1 MFAKVHLGL
10 QFEKMWDLKEVFP
23 DHTIKEKYFFK
34 KIFSAICIDITQ
46 STRIRIFFEILHF
59 FFSGKPILGAVKD
72 EYMVFM
78 ATAVYVAIFFSPKD
92 IVYEAIK
99 LVPIYATIC
108 FLKEILRA
116 KKVYKGLAEGKDAM
130 PSGGSLLF
138 IPVIIATLK
147 GDTFLL

>member
-1 MFAKVHLGL
+1 MLS
-10 QFEKMWDLKEVFP
+10 
-23 DHTIKEKYFFK
+23 I
-34 KIFSAICIDITQ
+34 
-46 STRIRIFFEILHF
+46 ILHF
-59 FFSGKPILGAVKD
+59 FPGKPILGAVKD
-72 EYMVFM
+72 EYMVLM

-92 IVYEAIK
+92 IVYETIK

-147 GDTFLL
+147 GNIFLL